1 MLWLIYLILFY
12 FLYNYLFY
20 ISKLINDMKN
30 ENYENIICPDWL
42 INLSKK
48 KENKTFIGKKR
59 KRADK

>member
-1 MLWLIYLILFY
+1 
-12 FLYNYLFY
+12 
-20 ISKLINDMKN
+20 MKN